1 MPLAIK
7 QASSF
12 DQIKVNKYLNLLTRI
27 LERMDKDD
35 VDEKRQPLTPTKL
48 KKMQQDAILSQ
59 SIVLTNTIS
68 SNDFSVK
75 MYSYLV
81 ADTSENTPEEL
92 HLQDITKTPLMS
104 KRIIRFDSHSN
115 LTLSERNN
123 LQILKELLSTVQILI
138 PVELHVLISDPRVK
152 EMLYQAIMLN
162 DNALSNQKATYTR
175 HTKRTAQNNLTDI
188 TVEINHIARFEYNEA
203 YQQAYH
209 NRTYTYGHIIE
220 KFVLSVVNVVT
231 VLDFVDTN
239 LPFLLQDDTW
249 VKGYL

>member
-59 SIVLTNTIS
+59 SIVLPNTIS
-68 SNDFSVK
+68 SNDFSIK

-81 ADTSENTPEEL
+81 ADTPDNSPEEL
-92 HLQDITKTPLMS
+92 HLQDITRTPLMS

-115 LTLSERNN
+115 LTASERNN
-123 LQILKELLSTVQILI
+123 LQILKELLSSIQISI
-138 PVELHVLISDPRVK
+138 PVELHVLLSDPRIK

-162 DNALSNQKATYTR
+162 DNALGKQKSTYSRKPTTDSLNELNMKITNIARSDFDNAYEKALSNQTHFYY
-175 HTKRTAQNNLTDI
+175 DMI
-188 TVEINHIARFEYNEA
+188 ERFM
-203 YQQAYH
+203 
-209 NRTYTYGHIIE
+209 
-220 KFVLSVVNVVT
+220 LSIMNVVI

-249 VKGYL
+249 EKGYL

>member
-27 LERMDKDD
+27 LERMDKDN

-48 KKMQQDAILSQ
+48 KKMQQDVILSQ
-59 SIVLTNTIS
+59 SIVLPNTIS
-68 SNDFSVK
+68 SNDFSIK

-81 ADTSENTPEEL
+81 ADTPDNSPEEL
-92 HLQDITKTPLMS
+92 HLQDITRTPLMS

-115 LTLSERNN
+115 LTASERNN
-123 LQILKELLSTVQILI
+123 LQILKELLSSIQISI
-138 PVELHVLISDPRVK
+138 PVELHVLLSDPRIK

-162 DNALSNQKATYTR
+162 DNALGKQKSTYSRKPT
-175 HTKRTAQNNLTDI
+175 TDSLNELNMKI
-188 TVEINHIARFEYNEA
+188 TNIARSDFDNA
-203 YQQAYH
+203 YEKALKNQTHFY
-209 NRTYTYGHIIE
+209 YDMIE
-220 KFVLSVVNVVT
+220 RFMLSIMNVVI

-249 VKGYL
+249 EKGYL

>member
-35 VDEKRQPLTPTKL
+35 VAEKRQPLTPTKL
-48 KKMQQDAILSQ
+48 KKMQQDTILSQ

-68 SNDFSVK
+68 SNDFSIK

-81 ADTSENTPEEL
+81 ADTPDNSPEEL
-92 HLQDITKTPLMS
+92 HLQDVTRTPLMS

-115 LTLSERNN
+115 LTASERNN
-123 LQILKELLSTVQILI
+123 LQILKELLSSIQISI
-138 PVELHVLISDPRVK
+138 PVELHVLLSDPRIK

-162 DNALSNQKATYTR
+162 DNALGKQKSTYSRKPT
-175 HTKRTAQNNLTDI
+175 TDSLNELNMKI
-188 TVEINHIARFEYNEA
+188 TNIARSDFDNA
-203 YQQAYH
+203 YEKALKNQTHFY
-209 NRTYTYGHIIE
+209 YDMIE
-220 KFVLSVVNVVT
+220 RFMLSIMNVVI

-239 LPFLLQDDTW
+239 LPFLLQDDVW
-249 VKGYL
+249 DKGYL

>member
-35 VDEKRQPLTPTKL
+35 VAEKRQPLTPTKL
-48 KKMQQDAILSQ
+48 KKMQQDVILSQ
-59 SIVLTNTIS
+59 SIVLPNTIS
-68 SNDFSVK
+68 SNDFSIK

-81 ADTSENTPEEL
+81 ADTPDNSPEEL
-92 HLQDITKTPLMS
+92 HLQDITRTPLMS

-115 LTLSERNN
+115 LTASERNN
-123 LQILKELLSTVQILI
+123 LQILKELLSSIQISI
-138 PVELHVLISDPRVK
+138 PVELHVLLSDPRIK

-162 DNALSNQKATYTR
+162 DNALGKQKSTYSRKPT
-175 HTKRTAQNNLTDI
+175 TDSLNELNMKI
-188 TVEINHIARFEYNEA
+188 TNIARSDFNNA
-203 YQQAYH
+203 YKKALKNQTHFY
-209 NRTYTYGHIIE
+209 YDMIE
-220 KFVLSVVNVVT
+220 RFMLSIMNVVI

-249 VKGYL
+249 EKGYL